1 VPSGRFAQGTS
12 DRPERTDLAEIAA
25 AHLLNLG
32 QTATPTDRLLEAR
45 SEAAVQGGSVMDFW
59 SSMKVFGRQWKVFVP
74 ALVVSVIIVGGV
86 VTAIKPSY
94 VAKAQLLLV
103 PPQISTQSS
112 NTLFSSGRQTNPYL
126 GFGNLNIVAA
136 IVSAQETNS
145 RALSRLQAAGV
156 SDSYTVAP
164 DPLGQIPELNIEV
177 TGKDPTQAL
186 AQAAT
191 IVRDAETQLAT
202 NQRIAAAP
210 KGTEITTLLLASPA
224 STVQNKSRLRVAAAV
239 LAVCLATSIAVAFAA
254 ESISRRRGQ
263 SVEDVPAGSQQG
275 SLLAGSKAANGS
287 VSPRVIP
294 WPDGPEEATPPS
306 PARPPNRA
314 SN

>member
-1 VPSGRFAQGTS
+1 
-12 DRPERTDLAEIAA
+12 
-25 AHLLNLG
+25 
-32 QTATPTDRLLEAR
+32 
-45 SEAAVQGGSVMDFW
+45 MDFW
-59 SSMKVFGRQWKVFVP
+59 SSMKVIGRQWKVFVP

-86 VTAIKPSY
+86 ITTVKPSY

-103 PPQISTQSS
+103 PPQVSTQSV
-112 NTLFSSGRQTNPYL
+112 SSTPLSSGGRQTNPYL

-145 RALSRLQAAGV
+145 RASSRLQGAGV

-177 TGKDPTQAL
+177 TGSDPAAAL

-202 NQRIAAAP
+202 NQRIAGAP
-210 KGTEITTLLLASPA
+210 NGTEITTLLLASPA
-224 STVQNKSRLRVAAAV
+224 STVQNKSRLRVGAAV

-254 ESISRRRGQ
+254 ESVSRRRRESLDDVAAGPPQ
-263 SVEDVPAGSQQG
+263 GTSVSGASVG
-275 SLLAGSKAANGS
+275 NGS
-287 VSPRVIP
+287 SSPHVIP
-294 WPDGPEEATPPS
+294 WPEGSEDATPPS
-306 PARPPNRA
+306 PTRPPNLA